1 MTFFA
6 SGDTVVTNFKG
17 QAGMKNRQGGS
28 ATLVM
33 SLVLLMLITMVSIY
47 TSRTVLLEQKISAND
62 FRERQAFEAA
72 ESGLTAAMAYLGS
85 PGGFDKNND
94 DVIDPGVFDS
104 NADGVGDSTSVTY
117 ADNSSVTVT
126 VDGAFPSFTLLS
138 VGVSD
143 DLTATRTVRSLAA
156 TVDTLP
162 NVPSNP
168 LTTRG
173 SVVINGSA
181 TVHNPE
187 GHSTIWSGNDVELGG
202 NNSTSTNVADPA
214 DPNYPSCMD
223 TSMTCGTTRSSNKV
237 AIGLDVIEYDS
248 SLGNLTP
255 AQMFENF
262 FGTSMANYRESRVSL
277 EVMAANANN
286 LASNAG
292 SPGIDLGVGEVI
304 WIEGDASLSQ
314 ITVGCEVSVTGSN
327 VCPSASMNPSIV
339 IVNGNL
345 ETSGTPH
352 FYGLVYIIGD
362 MAMSSSTSVMGAAI
376 VGGDTTSTSGSLD
389 VWYNSDVLNQVRDNG
404 PLAGAPGSWHDWTL

>member
-6 SGDTVVTNFKG
+6 SGDKVFTTFKAMTG
-17 QAGMKNRQGGS
+17 VKYRQAGS

-33 SLVLLMLITMVSIY
+33 CLVLLVLITMVSVY

-62 FRERQAFEAA
+62 FRSRQAFEAA
-72 ESGLTAAMAYLGS
+72 ESGLTAAVSYLGS
-85 PGGFDKNND
+85 AGGADKNSD
-94 DVIDPGVFDS
+94 GVVDPVFDTD
-104 NADGVGDSTSVTY
+104 ADGIGDASSITF

-126 VDGAFPSFTLLS
+126 LAGAFPSFTMQS

-162 NVPSNP
+162 NAPDNP

-187 GHSTIWSGNDVELGG
+187 GHSTIWSGNDVELGA
-202 NNSTSTNVADPA
+202 NNSTSTNIADPT
-214 DPNYPSCMD
+214 DPDYPSCMD
-223 TSMTCGTTRSSNKV
+223 TSMSCDTTRSSSKV
-237 AIGLDVIEYDS
+237 AIGLDVIEHDS

-255 AQMFENF
+255 AQMFQNF
-262 FGTSMANYRESRVSL
+262 FGTSMENYRASRVSL

-286 LASNAG
+286 LASNSA
-292 SPGIDLGVGEVI
+292 SPGMDLGAGEVI
-304 WIEGDASLSQ
+304 WVEGDASISKV
-314 ITVGCEVSVTGSN
+314 TVGCEVPVTGSN
-327 VCPSASMNPSIV
+327 VCPGASVNPSIV

-352 FYGLVYIIGD
+352 FYGLLYIIGD
-362 MAMSSSTSVMGAAI
+362 MNMSSSTSIMGAAI
-376 VGGDTTSTSGSLD
+376 VSGETSSTSGSLD
-389 VWYNSDVLNQVRDNG
+389 VWYNSDVLNNVRDNG
-404 PLAGAPGSWHDWTL
+404 PLAGAPGSWQDW